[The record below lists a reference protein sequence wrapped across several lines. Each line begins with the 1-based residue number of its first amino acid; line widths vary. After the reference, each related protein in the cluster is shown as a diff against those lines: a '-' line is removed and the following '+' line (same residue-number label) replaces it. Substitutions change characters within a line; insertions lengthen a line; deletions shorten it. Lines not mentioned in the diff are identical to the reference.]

1 MIHCTIRRYGIEHPF
16 WRFESMRWWEQII
29 AVKGWDHA
37 PLCPSRNIC
46 RWLIQKLRQPS
57 IGIISVLHV
66 RFIVFFFSFWFIR
79 FRVETWAEQKCS
91 CTLCRLLGWVPR
103 CVHGTRKIEDP
114 WIIRSTAQ
122 AEKRW
127 VMYFPTTIALTELN
141 IGVLVRYLSGDKLAT
156 MVIWP
161 FPHLPLLPS

>member
-1 MIHCTIRRYGIEHPF
+1 MMRTNNRCKRLRSCPPLSFQKHLQVIDSETKAAKHWYNIRTPCKIH
-16 WRFESMRWWEQII
+16 S
-29 AVKGWDHA
+29 
-37 PLCPSRNIC
+37 
-46 RWLIQKLRQPS
+46 
-57 IGIISVLHV
+57 
-66 RFIVFFFSFWFIR
+66 FFFSFWFIR